1 MSDDNRTQGEQVS
14 CEARTGPSVQCVG
27 FRHGR
32 VVGPGAVAGRG
43 VAEVKPARFARPHKH
58 SMCTATQYGPCAR
71 PPAPQPHTPP
81 PLPLPA
87 CPDAPPDRWSA
98 LLGVPAFPEL
108 PLSLVVLADPSFGAV
123 GDLLAGLDFAFPT
136 ATKIG
141 AWSHQDRCMQ
151 LSGARTLLR
160 EG

>member
-1 MSDDNRTQGEQVS
+1 MHCNARMALRVS
-14 CEARTGPSVQCVG
+14 TIS
-27 FRHGR
+27 
-32 VVGPGAVAGRG
+32 
-43 VAEVKPARFARPHKH
+43 
-58 SMCTATQYGPCAR
+58 TAT
-71 PPAPQPHTPP
+71 HTLP
-81 PLPLPA
+81 PLPVPA

-141 AWSHQDRCMQ
+141 ACR
-151 LSGARTLLR
+151 LSGARAR
-160 EG
+160 WRG